1 MKSIARFS
9 FIAIAISFAF
19 SKFSTQVGGQD
30 NQRGLS
36 VKVGATA
43 AEAASG
49 RDIKRWA
56 VIIGVSHYKFG
67 GQAIDGTMISDL
79 KHAASDAQQIYD
91 FLRSPEG
98 GGFRDESEGGNMV
111 LLKDERATRANVTQA
126 FEKLKQQARPEDY
139 FIIYIAAHGANIPT
153 RDAKLNANIQ
163 VPYFILHDF
172 DPRKDVA
179 QTCYPMNDFQNLVK
193 QIQAK
198 KGLVISDTCHSAG
211 VLMPGRGLYVT
222 QSANNRYLDEM
233 RKITAGVGFIASA
246 DQSEYALEADGIG
259 GIFTYCLLEALRG
272 NGDTN
277 PPNGV
282 VTFREAYEY
291 VRDKVSEMTAKK
303 QNPVKNTTIFD
314 AVEIPLSIVRYPAT
328 PCADPKQCGTLVIS
342 TPDLDGVEVSF
353 AGSSLGQFD
362 KRLQRTIRVPVG
374 SHQLSFAKDGLKR
387 ELSVTVEPAK
397 SKYVEVNLSFSEVAD
412 IAISPDPNA
421 PYTVFMPRGQRPKK
435 DAADYFVSGVDAF
448 NKRNFAEAIKLL
460 DRAIR
465 ANGEPFP
472 DALVYRGRAEQAAKM
487 SNRAV
492 ATFTEAVRLR
502 PTDFEARTLLAES
515 KLEAGLNMQEV
526 VSELKLVIAAHPR
539 FTFARVVYADTLL
552 YNSALACSEDVRE
565 QLLRN
570 AEQQLRLVLGI
581 NPNYAPAHL
590 ILANVLMYE
599 KPKSKKAEAVTRA
612 MDALRLFIDI
622 GRKKAA
628 ASKILSNISLNQLI
642 FGSGRYDDKAAQAEA
657 NFILAQA
664 LTHLVEAAEL
674 APTECETTVN
684 MNNLGDYLRR
694 ARNPHIAAA
703 LALARETGDP
713 IRELQ
718 VTTLSGQNHL
728 LMGDVTQAIAEG
740 ERALALSQKIPG
752 WKGYPPA
759 HLLLSRAYS
768 SNTKYRP
775 AYDHFLKYTQ
785 LNSCVDPADRAEL
798 ETLKRAAAAN
808 RE

>member
-9 FIAIAISFAF
+9 LIAIAISFAF
-19 SKFSTQVGGQD
+19 SEFSTLVGGQEK
-30 NQRGLS
+30 QRDLY
-36 VKVGATA
+36 VKVGATP
-43 AEAASG
+43 AEAGSG
-49 RDIKRWA
+49 REIKLWA
-56 VIIGVSHYKFG
+56 VVIGVSHYKFG
-67 GQAIDGTMISDL
+67 GQTIGGAMIPDL
-79 KHAASDAQQIYD
+79 NHAASDAQQIYD

-111 LLKDERATRANVTQA
+111 LLKDERATKANVVQA
-126 FEKLKQQARPEDY
+126 FEKLKQQARAGDY

-153 RDAKLNANIQ
+153 RDAKLNANVQ

-172 DPRKDVA
+172 DPRKDAA
-179 QTCYPMNDFQNLVK
+179 QTCYPMNDFLKLVK
-193 QIQAK
+193 DIPAQ

-233 RKITAGVGFIASA
+233 RTIKAGVGFIASA
-246 DQSEYALEADGIG
+246 DQTEFALEADGIG

-291 VRDKVSEMTAKK
+291 VRDKVSEMTAKR
-303 QNPVKNTTIFD
+303 QNPVKYATTFETID
-314 AVEIPLSIVRYPAT
+314 IPLSIVRYPAT

-374 SHQLSFAKDGLKR
+374 KHQISFAKEGLSR
-387 ELSVTVEPAK
+387 TLEVVVEPQK

-412 IAISPDPNA
+412 NVISPDPNA
-421 PYTVFMPRGQRPKK
+421 PYTVFMPRGKQPKK
-435 DAADYFVSGVDAF
+435 DATAYFVSGVEAF

-487 SNRAV
+487 LNRAI
-492 ATFTEAVRLR
+492 ATFTEAVQLR
-502 PTDFEARTLLAES
+502 PTDYEARTLLAES

-526 VSELKLVIAAHPR
+526 VSELGQVITAHPR

-552 YNSALACSEDVRE
+552 YNSGLACSEGDGE

-570 AEQQLRLVLGI
+570 AEQHLRLVWGI
-581 NPNYAPAHL
+581 NPNYAPSHM

-599 KPKSKKAEAVTRA
+599 KPKAKKREAVDHA
-612 MDALRLFIDI
+612 SEALRLFIDI
-622 GRKKAA
+622 GRKKAS
-628 ASKILSNISLNQLI
+628 ASKLMSGLSLNQLI
-642 FGSGRYDDKAAQAEA
+642 FGSGRYDDKSAQAEA

-664 LTHLVEAAEL
+664 MTHLVEAADL
-674 APTECETTVN
+674 APTECESKVD
-684 MNNLGDYLRR
+684 MNDLGGELHK
-694 ARNPHIAAA
+694 ARPHIAAA
-703 LALARETGDP
+703 LALAKETGDP
-713 IRELQ
+713 IRELMA
-718 VTTLSGQNHL
+718 TTLSAQNYL
-728 LMGDVTQAIAEG
+728 LMGEVTQAIAEG
-740 ERALALSQKIPG
+740 ERAVALSQKIPG

-768 SNTKYRP
+768 SNTKYRQ
-775 AYDHFLKYTQ
+775 AYDHFLKFTQ
-785 LNSCVDPADRAEL
+785 LAKCVSPDDIKEQAEL
-798 ETLKRAAAAN
+798 KRLADAN
-808 RE
+808 PQK